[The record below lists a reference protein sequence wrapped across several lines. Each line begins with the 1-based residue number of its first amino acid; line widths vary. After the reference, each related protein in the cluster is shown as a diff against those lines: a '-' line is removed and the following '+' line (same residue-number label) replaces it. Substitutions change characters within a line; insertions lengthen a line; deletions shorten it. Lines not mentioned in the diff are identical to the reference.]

1 LNIVGGVSQSLR
13 ELCDECR
20 TAGVPSRRARRD
32 PPVRLSMYHCAG
44 CGAWLPTAPRQAL
57 TDKLSL
63 LGRFG
68 LIAGAHPL
76 PEKDDSVPTEQ

>member
-1 LNIVGGVSQSLR
+1 
-13 ELCDECR
+13 
-20 TAGVPSRRARRD
+20 
-32 PPVRLSMYHCAG
+32 VRLSMYHCAG

-76 PEKDDSVPTEQ
+76 PEKDDPVPSEQ

>member
-1 LNIVGGVSQSLR
+1 MGGVNQSFR

-76 PEKDDSVPTEQ
+76 PEKDDPVPSEQ